1 MRQRQGSISLD
12 KRIKTWNFF
21 FWENGKRRSK
31 KIGTMSQYPTKAS
44 AWRAAKLLRDAVEN
58 QTQVNTSAVTP
69 APIPTVTV
77 LVEQYRQ
84 EKMPQRYSTRR
95 AYEVWL
101 RHRILPRWEN
111 CRITELQARPVELWL
126 QSLELSPKSRVEL
139 RGMIGRLWDFAMW
152 RDDVPV
158 QRNPMELV
166 TVKDASKRMKQ
177 PRSLTVEEF
186 QKFIRHLQEPFHTI
200 ALICIC
206 FGLRISECLALKWS
220 DVDWLGGKLRVERGI
235 VRQRVADTKTIYSRR
250 QMSIDAEMLEV
261 LKLWKQTTQ
270 FSAQEDWIFASP
282 VKLGRQPWSFDQVL
296 RSFVKAGATAGI
308 GKLGTHTMRH
318 SYRSWLDAVGT
329 TVAVQQ
335 KLMRHAD
342 IRTTMNVYGDVVTDE
357 MSVASRKVTRLALNG
372 R

>member
-1 MRQRQGSISLD
+1 
-12 KRIKTWNFF
+12 
-21 FWENGKRRSK
+21 
-31 KIGTMSQYPTKAS
+31 
-44 AWRAAKLLRDAVEN
+44 
-58 QTQVNTSAVTP
+58 
-69 APIPTVTV
+69 
-77 LVEQYRQ
+77 
-84 EKMPQRYSTRR
+84 MPQRYSTRR
-95 AYEVWL
+95 GYNVWL
-101 RHRILPRWEN
+101 RHRILPCWGN

-220 DVDWLGGKLRVERGI
+220 DVDWLNGKFRVERGI

-270 FSAQEDWIFASP
+270 FSAPEAWVFRIPIEARASA
-282 VKLGRQPWSFDQVL
+282 VVL
-296 RSFVKAGATAGI
+296 RSGAALVP
-308 GKLGTHTMRH
+308 K
-318 SYRSWLDAVGT
+318 
-329 TVAVQQ
+329 
-335 KLMRHAD
+335 
-342 IRTTMNVYGDVVTDE
+342 
-357 MSVASRKVTRLALNG
+357 SRCNG
-372 R
+372 RYRQAGHSHHAAQLSLMVGRGRDALSCAAKAHATCRHQDHDERLW

>member
-1 MRQRQGSISLD
+1 M
-12 KRIKTWNFF
+12 
-21 FWENGKRRSK
+21 
-31 KIGTMSQYPTKAS
+31 
-44 AWRAAKLLRDAVEN
+44 
-58 QTQVNTSAVTP
+58 
-69 APIPTVTV
+69 
-77 LVEQYRQ
+77 
-84 EKMPQRYSTRR
+84 
-95 AYEVWL
+95 
-101 RHRILPRWEN
+101 RHRILPRWGN

-126 QSLELSPKSRVEL
+126 QSLALSPKSRVEL

-186 QKFIRHLQEPFHTI
+186 QKFILHLVEPFHTI

-220 DVDWLGGKLRVERGI
+220 DVDWLNGKLRVERGI
-235 VRQRVADTKTIYSRR
+235 VRQRVSDTKTIYSRR
-250 QMSIDAEMLEV
+250 LMSIDAEMLEV
-261 LKLWKQTTQ
+261 LKRWKQTTQ
-270 FSAQEDWIFASP
+270 FSSPEDWVFASP
-282 VKLGRQPWSFDQVL
+282 SKLGRQPWSFDQVL
-296 RSFVKAGATAGI
+296 RSFLKAGATAGI

-329 TVAVQQ
+329 PVAVQQ

-357 MSVASRKVTRLALNG
+357 MAVASGKVTRLALNG